1 MNQVPTAPESPI
13 KKITDQEP
21 PKIKFQD
28 RKQETFNGR
37 KL

>member
-1 MNQVPTAPESPI
+1 MQTAADSPV
-13 KKITDQEP
+13 KKLADQEP
-21 PKIKFQD
+21 PKIKFQE